1 MQNKTYHIVYT
12 GIFAVL
18 LAICSWLSVPTLI
31 PFTLQ
36 TFGVFFTILM
46 LGGKQGTFSILIYL
60 LLGAVGIPVFS
71 NFGAG
76 LGYLL
81 GNTGGYIIGFL
92 LIGCSSWIS
101 EKFFGKKRIVQ
112 IVSLMLGLFLCYA
125 FGTFWFMKISFHSGT
140 IYGLTTVLTMCVFPF
155 VLPDLAKLWLACIL
169 SRRILPFLKIK

>member
-36 TFGVFFTILM
+36 TFGVFFTILI

-60 LLGAVGIPVFS
+60 LLGTVGIPVFS

-81 GNTGGYIIGFL
+81 GNTGGYVIGFL
-92 LIGCSSWIS
+92 FIGLTSWIF
-101 EKFFGKKRIVQ
+101 EKLFGRKRTVQ
-112 IVSLMLGLFLCYA
+112 ITSLFLGLFLCYA
-125 FGTFWFMKISFHSGT
+125 FGTFWFMKISFHSDTASGF
-140 IYGLTTVLTMCVFPF
+140 TTVLTMCVFPF
-155 VLPDLAKLWLACIL
+155 ILPDLAKLWLACIL